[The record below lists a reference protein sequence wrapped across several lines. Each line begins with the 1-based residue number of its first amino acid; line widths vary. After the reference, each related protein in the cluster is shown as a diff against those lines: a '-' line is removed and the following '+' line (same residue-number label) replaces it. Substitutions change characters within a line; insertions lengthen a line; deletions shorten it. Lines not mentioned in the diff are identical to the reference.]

1 MAIISLRR
9 PPCISLRVFL
19 FFFSQ
24 EKIAENYR
32 KIRLRP
38 DQFTEYLLSREV
50 GFSKCETLAMPF
62 NKGKGMYFVLVLFTD
77 NLLSEQSLTPNG
89 C

>member
-9 PPCISLRVFL
+9 TPCISFRVF
-19 FFFSQ
+19 FGFFSQ

-62 NKGKGMYFVLVLFTD
+62 NKAKGMYFVLVLFTD
-77 NLLSEQSLTPNG
+77 NLLSE
-89 C
+89 